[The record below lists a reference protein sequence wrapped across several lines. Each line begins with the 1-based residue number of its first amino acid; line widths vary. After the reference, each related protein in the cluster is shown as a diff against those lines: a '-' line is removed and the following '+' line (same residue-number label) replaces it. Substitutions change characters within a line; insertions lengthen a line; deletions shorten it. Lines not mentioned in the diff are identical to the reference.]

1 MRVSGIT
8 WFTAFCVWCL
18 PLSKLFSWFTHV
30 VACASGL
37 FLFYGWIAFHCIS
50 TPYFFIHPSGDGCMG
65 CFHLSAILN
74 SAVMNIHAQIFVWV
88 PLLSVFKLLNWSH
101 DTYAFFKKRIS
112 YCKLKPSPCPGA
124 ALTPPHSLPEIP
136 PGNPVFS
143 SSQKWP
149 ARCHSPPSSGA
160 AFKAGRPAPLCLPE
174 GPWKTGRR
182 QVVSSQKCPVLICF
196 S

>member
-112 YCKLKPSPCPGA
+112 YCKLKY
-124 ALTPPHSLPEIP
+124 SL
-136 PGNPVFS
+136 F
-143 SSQKWP
+143 
-149 ARCHSPPSSGA
+149 AM
-160 AFKAGRPAPLCLPE
+160 F
-174 GPWKTGRR
+174 
-182 QVVSSQKCPVLICF
+182 QVYRKMILHIYSLFQILSIIGFYRILNIFP
-196 S
+196 